1 MTKGTD
7 TCADYNTTSSC
18 RRKFLIP
25 QRYLIF
31 YRTLRLF
38 PIHLEFQEQVIID
51 A

>member
-1 MTKGTD
+1 MAKGTV

-25 QRYLIF
+25 RRYLIF